1 MSEGFAKINSLG
13 LAALVFL
20 CILLFSESIGVINR
34 QISNQMGSFP
44 GEVTL
49 AIRGKEIV
57 SPDSS
62 IYLSLAYRAQHS
74 IQPSIPPRAQKT
86 RRNHLKER
94 LFNVKWRFSY
104 ISELETT
111 FMAKWS
117 LLKVSELHHGFR
129 KAVERIINQGFFLSP
144 LLNAK
149 YDYDDGVVKGLL
161 HNKYW
166 VTKT

>member
-1 MSEGFAKINSLG
+1 MMSEGFAKINSLG

-86 RRNHLKER
+86 RRNHLEER
-94 LFNVKWRFSY
+94 LFNVKWQRFSY
-104 ISELETT
+104 ISVETT
-111 FMAKWS
+111 FMAKCLNS
-117 LLKVSELHHGFR
+117 IIALEKQEDYQSRVFSVSF
-129 KAVERIINQGFFLSP
+129 VEC
-144 LLNAK
+144 
-149 YDYDDGVVKGLL
+149 
-161 HNKYW
+161 
-166 VTKT
+166 